1 MKRTKIIKKNRKS
14 QFMLIAIMLFSLAY
28 LIFGLLMFF
37 SPLINYV
44 DNNGQSIFI
53 LLRNFFTNELNY
65 NTFNTFLTELAPD
78 LEWSYNSWLPFI
90 VSSSDTNKI
99 AFLPS
104 QITLIWIPLI
114 VGGTSFFVILTRYII
129 HIIGYK
135 SINKAGT
142 VKIIRPIRSYQL
154 TLTLTWFFFVILSIT
169 AFLTYISSSIFWIGG
184 FFSINYGEGQLV
196 LIVGNTNSEFHNFEA
211 FLTETGVHNGFYWL
225 SMLLFNNWFNTHGQY
240 YVDISTV
247 PSTNDSVSYFIM
259 TLWFLLPALPIL
271 LFWINSFIGSIVGSC
286 SWGTINSIVLEAINF
301 KEATDDTS
309 ENKQNSDN
317 KNKKNKKEDSHKER
331 EKYLKFYKNL
341 KLMLELSETTWSP
354 LYIKANEKLD
364 KLNSNDEIM
373 KINWQDEMHIIDEIL
388 ADFFEKDKKFILLL
402 EKIIESSQTVITN
415 SQKKAFKKLIE
426 NYNIYYKEQKIIE
439 METTIEEIYLNSF
452 EFEELYGK
460 IGYCIKN
467 KLTKNFNK
475 INDELKVIEQL
486 NFAKDNE
493 DYNEYRGV
501 CLEAIIKISPN
512 KQKIS
517 SLIRGTFG

>member
-1 MKRTKIIKKNRKS
+1 MKRIKIIKKNRKS

-28 LIFGLLMFF
+28 LTFGLLMLF

-44 DNNGQSIFI
+44 DNNGESIFI
-53 LLRNFFTNELNY
+53 LLRNFFTNELGY
-65 NTFNTFLTELAPD
+65 NNFNTFLTEFPD
-78 LEWSYNSWLPFI
+78 REWSYNSWLPFI
-90 VSSSDTNKI
+90 LSSSDTNEI

-104 QITLIWIPLI
+104 SITLIWIPLI
-114 VGGTSFFVILTRYII
+114 VGGASFFVILTRYII

-142 VKIIRPIRSYQL
+142 AKIIRPIRSYQL

-184 FFSINYGEGQLV
+184 FFSLNYGEGQL
-196 LIVGNTNSEFHNFEA
+196 LIIVGDTTSEFYNFEA
-211 FLTETGVHNGFYWL
+211 FLIETGMHNSFYWL
-225 SMLLFNNWFNTHGQY
+225 SMLLFNNWFNNHGQY
-240 YVDISTV
+240 YVDIGTV
-247 PSTNDSVSYFIM
+247 PSTNDSVSYFII
-259 TLWFLLPALPIL
+259 TLWFLIPALPLL

-301 KEATDDTS
+301 KKESTDDTS

-317 KNKKNKKEDSHKER
+317 KKIKNKEKDSHQER
-331 EKYLKFYKNL
+331 EKCLKFYKNL
-341 KLMLELSETTWSP
+341 KLMTELSETTWSS
-354 LYIKANEKLD
+354 LYIKANEKINE
-364 KLNSNDEIM
+364 LNSDEEIK
-373 KINWQDEMHIIDEIL
+373 KINWQDEVRIIDEII

-402 EKIIESSQTVITN
+402 EKIISSSQNVITN
-415 SQKKAFKKLIE
+415 SQKKVFKKLIE
-426 NYNIYYKEQKIIE
+426 NYNIHYEEQKIIE

-467 KLTKNFNK
+467 KLIKKFNK
-475 INDELKVIEQL
+475 INDELEVIDRL

-493 DYNEYRGV
+493 DYDEYRGV

-517 SLIRGTFG
+517 SLIREMFE